1 MPMPLL
7 RCTVC
12 ENEVLESSYLSVG
25 GECLECEEGELV
37 EAGELEEDEEAPA
50 LLPGSS
56 APPAQPELALARAA
70 ARKVLDRAGIN
81 SPPVPV
87 EPLARSAGF
96 EIVERLGLGRLSGRM
111 VGTRIE
117 VAPCHPHRRRFVV
130 AHELGHHFLGKPHKS
145 GPHVEQEVNAFAGEL
160 LIPGPFLL
168 EALAREADRRALA
181 RAFNVSV
188 QALEIA
194 AGAHNLRQ
202 RIV

>member
-1 MPMPLL
+1 MPLL
-7 RCTVC
+7 VCTIC
-12 ENEVLESSYLSVG
+12 DNEVLEGSYLSVG

-37 EAGELEEDEEAPA
+37 EAGELEDGDEVST
-50 LLPGSS
+50 LVPGAS
-56 APPAQPELALARAA
+56 APPAKPELALARAA
-70 ARKVLDRAGIN
+70 ARKVLERSGID

-87 EPLARSAGF
+87 EQLARSAGF
-96 EIVERLGLGRLSGRM
+96 EIVERLSLGRLSGRL

-117 VAPCHPHRRRFVV
+117 VAPCHGHRRRFVV

-160 LIPGPFLL
+160 LIPGPFLVK
-168 EALAREADRRALA
+168 ALGRETDQRALA
-181 RAFNVSV
+181 RIFDVSG

-202 RIV
+202 RIS

>member
-1 MPMPLL
+1 MPLL

-12 ENEVLESSYLSVG
+12 DNEVLEGSYLSVG

-37 EAGELEEDEEAPA
+37 EAGELEDGDEAPTLVSGA
-50 LLPGSS
+50 S
-56 APPAQPELALARAA
+56 APPAKPELALARAA
-70 ARKVLDRAGIN
+70 ARKLLERSGID

-87 EPLARSAGF
+87 EQLARSAGF
-96 EIVERLGLGRLSGRM
+96 EIVERLSLGPLSGRL

-117 VAPCHPHRRRFVV
+117 VAPCHRHRRRFVV

-160 LIPGPFLL
+160 LIPGPFLV
-168 EALAREADRRALA
+168 EAVGRESDRRALA
-181 RAFNVSV
+181 RIFDVSE

-194 AGAHNLRQ
+194 AGAHNLRR
-202 RIV
+202 RIS